1 MYACPE
7 PFDAP
12 AIIRFRR
19 RPTLRAGRFQS
30 YARQVNRIM
39 MTKSPIALIALASS
53 AALAQQPSDGNIPAP
68 DLFDSQILCSG
79 QLPAMPPMPSVVPAG
94 ATASQLDSAI
104 GTGNAQID
112 DQDILDALGYV
123 VPPQGSNC
131 GQGEGEDAFT
141 VADQGSVAVD
151 IAEGYS
157 ALLPHFTEVY
167 GDPDNAA
174 DSGTAGAVTR
184 ARQALERAEA
194 DDTTSAARLTVLR
207 AQLTEAQAE
216 DAEARAGFAAI
227 SGGTINDAAAN
238 PIYAAALAEWMAKSA
253 VTRAIEGYN
262 SAVQST
268 NRARL
273 AVDVLNYGGNVPL
286 GNDQLVDDV
295 IVDSGGVPQVN
306 LARLREYANATGG
319 TEATMNTDGVY
330 DTSRSNFD
338 AAGNLVAPNRLT
350 DGELEP
356 ITQATG
362 VAQIRS
368 GLDERKVALAAL
380 KKLQTDNLNALLQPT
395 IDEGVRRAQAE
406 VDHYDQQLRN
416 ALTDTTNQNTVTT
429 DNPNTPGNEAA
440 PYSIASRHAD
450 FIAASNA
457 RVGAEATLR
466 AAAAA
471 REGAT
476 QHVID
481 QFSSPATFYT
491 QLVARRE
498 ALQAAADKAVAD
510 ASAGGATPSM
520 ALTNAAAAAA
530 TALEEAQTVQASYEL
545 LVADPDSPVHD
556 LIDTLVQVD
565 GDDGQAL
572 VDTLLQTYGRTTE
585 NREAVEALTADTED
599 GADADGPIT
608 ANRKTIDSLTADTED
623 GAEADGPVT
632 ANRKAIDAL
641 TADTDEGA
649 EADGPVTTNRKRI
662 DSLDGRVM
670 TNETNIATLMEDTM
684 ENTQMISRNAGA
696 ISTNASNI
704 SANAGNIVT
713 NASFINQNAA
723 NIAHNGARI
732 DVNSYHIA
740 QNSDRIGA
748 NAAAIGM
755 NSAAIGVNSGMILD
769 NRQMIGEINGQL
781 DMMRA
786 GVAASIAI
794 SRMPSI
800 DGGIS
805 FGAGVYGG
813 ERAYAVG
820 FALDHRRTTFDIG
833 VTSSGGEIG
842 AGIGVGVKIWGD

>member
-1 MYACPE
+1 M
-7 PFDAP
+7 
-12 AIIRFRR
+12 I
-19 RPTLRAGRFQS
+19 
-30 YARQVNRIM
+30 N
-39 MTKSPIALIALASS
+39 KSSIVPIASMALASS
-53 AALAQQPSDGNIPAP
+53 IALAQQPSDGNIPAP

-94 ATASQLDSAI
+94 ATASQLDTAI
-104 GTGNAQID
+104 GTGNAEID

-131 GQGEGEDAFT
+131 GQGDGEDAFT
-141 VADQGSVAVD
+141 VADQGTVAVD

-157 ALLPHFTEVY
+157 ALLPHFMAVY
-167 GDPDNAA
+167 GDPDDAA
-174 DSGTAGAVTR
+174 DSGTAGAVTQ

-194 DDTTSAARLTVLR
+194 DETTSAARLTVLR
-207 AQLTEAQAE
+207 AQLTARQAE

-227 SGGTINDAAAN
+227 SGGTIDDAAAN

-253 VTRAIEGYN
+253 VTGAIDDYN

-295 IVDSGGVPQVN
+295 IVDVGGVPTVN
-306 LARLREYANATGG
+306 LARLREYVNATGDSV
-319 TEATMNTDGVY
+319 ATVNADGVY
-330 DTSRSNFD
+330 DTSDSNFD
-338 AAGNLVAPNRLT
+338 AAGNLVAPNQLA
-350 DGELEP
+350 DGELES

-362 VAQIRS
+362 VAQVRS
-368 GLDERKVALAAL
+368 GLDERKAALAAL
-380 KKLQTDNLNALLQPT
+380 EKLQQDNLNALLQPV

-406 VDHYDQQLRN
+406 VNHYDQQLRN
-416 ALTDTTNQNTVTT
+416 AFADTTNQNPVGT
-429 DNPNTPGNEAA
+429 DNPNTPENEAA

-450 FIAASNA
+450 FITASNA

-498 ALQAAADKAVAD
+498 ALQAAANKAVVD
-510 ASAGGATPSM
+510 ASEGGATPSM
-520 ALTNAAAAAA
+520 ALIDAAAAAA
-530 TALEEAQTVQASYEL
+530 MALEEAQTVQASYEL

-556 LIDTLVQVD
+556 LINTLVQVD

-572 VDTLLQTYGRTTE
+572 VDTLSQTYGRTTE
-585 NREAVEALTADTED
+585 NRE
-599 GADADGPIT
+599 
-608 ANRKTIDSLTADTED
+608 
-623 GAEADGPVT
+623 
-632 ANRKAIDAL
+632 AIDAL

-649 EADGPVTTNRKRI
+649 EADGPVTANRKAVDALTADTDEGAEADGPVTANRKAI
-662 DSLDGRVM
+662 EANAGEIESLGGRV
-670 TNETNIATLMEDTM
+670 TQNETDIASLMEDTM

-704 SANAGNIVT
+704 STNAGNIVT

-748 NAAAIGM
+748 NAASIGM

-800 DGGIS
+800 DGGLS

-813 ERAYAVG
+813 ETALAVG
-820 FALDHRRTTFDIG
+820 FALDHKRTTFDFG
-833 VTSSGGEIG
+833 VTSSGGEVG